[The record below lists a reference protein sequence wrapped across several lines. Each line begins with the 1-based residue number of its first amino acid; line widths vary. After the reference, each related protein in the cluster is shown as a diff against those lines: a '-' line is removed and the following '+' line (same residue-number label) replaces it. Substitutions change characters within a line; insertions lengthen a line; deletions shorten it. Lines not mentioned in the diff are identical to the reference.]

1 MRGLGPGGSWMAAW
15 MGTGCQDD
23 QQADWRVGTFN
34 PTLSPPCRTEKGM
47 GGLELNSPSVVSDLI
62 NHA

>member
-1 MRGLGPGGSWMAAW
+1 MAAW
-15 MGTGCQDD
+15 MGAGGQED

-34 PTLSPPCRTEKGM
+34 PTLSPLCQTRKGM
-47 GGLELNSPSVVSDLI
+47 GGLELNLPSVANDLI